1 MANEDLRHRVY
12 RLVLTVPPGKV
23 TTYGALARAL
33 GVHPR
38 AVAAALRA
46 NVLPILIPCHRV
58 VRSDGSPGG
67 YSFGGPVIK
76 RRLLE
81 AEGVRF
87 DERGRVLKDY
97 IVEDLSSVDKNL
109 YVGSRGG
116 LLSRR
121 T

>member
-1 MANEDLRHRVY
+1 MR
-12 RLVLTVPPGKV
+12 VPPGKV
-23 TTYGALARAL
+23 TTYSAVARAL

-58 VRSDGSPGG
+58 VMSDGSPGG
-67 YSFGGPVIK
+67 YSFGGPLVK

-87 DERGRVLKDY
+87 DERGRVLRKY
-97 IVEDLSSVDKNL
+97 IVEDLSSMDKNL
-109 YVGSRGG
+109 YVASRGG
-116 LLSRR
+116 SLSRR